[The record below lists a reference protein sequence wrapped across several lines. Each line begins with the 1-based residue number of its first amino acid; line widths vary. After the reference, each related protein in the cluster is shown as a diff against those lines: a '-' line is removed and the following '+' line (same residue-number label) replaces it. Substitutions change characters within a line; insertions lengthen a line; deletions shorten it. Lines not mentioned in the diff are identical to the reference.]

1 MAWTP
6 KERLAARR
14 KALREA
20 KTDLQKAIQKQERL
34 EKDARKK
41 ASAKERARLEVE
53 RLKGVVRAKR
63 KLVEQQEK
71 VVGKRAPKLK
81 PERTKIGNHSSRNGV
96 KPKLIVLHITVSHN
110 RPGLGDIDAIL
121 NYFDQPSSGASS
133 HIVNDREGHD
143 ARCVYDRDKAWTCA
157 AYNSLSLNI
166 EQIEYSSARTRQ
178 QWLSESRKQLDN
190 TALWIAYWSK
200 KYDIPITHST
210 RHGVCQHFEL
220 GAAGGGHSDCG
231 PGYPMDYV
239 LRKAREYRARM

>member
-1 MAWTP
+1 MGWTP

-20 KTDLQKAIQKQERL
+20 KTELQKAQQKQERL
-34 EKDARKK
+34 EKAARKK
-41 ASAKERARLEVE
+41 ASARERARLEVE
-53 RLKGVVRAKR
+53 RLKGVVRDKR

-71 VVGKRAPKLK
+71 VLERKVPKLK
-81 PERTKIGNHSSRNGV
+81 YERKRIGNHSSRGGV

-110 RPGLGDIDAIL
+110 RPGLSDIDAIL
-121 NYFDQPSSGASS
+121 SYFDNPASGASS
-133 HIVNDREGHD
+133 HIINDREGND
-143 ARCVYDRDKAWTCA
+143 ARCVLDRDKAWTCA

-166 EQIEYSSARTRQ
+166 EQIEYSSRRTRK
-178 QWLSESRKQLDN
+178 QWLDESRKQLDN
-190 TALWIAYWSK
+190 TAFWIARWSK
-200 KYDIPITHST
+200 KYDIPIKHST

-239 LRKAREYRARM
+239 LDKARQYRKAM